1 MLGSPGGRATLHS
14 RERRE
19 EPRPATMSQFRP
31 SYDRVFSKNKLPGYE
46 YQTPPKHGVLEGA
59 LLKRKS
65 KKWPLKDA
73 RWKRYWVVADGK
85 TLRYFRNERSDDDEL
100 RKLKPSNGAIARKR
114 VPLELCRVART
125 QGGRPGFEVKVDDE
139 GTYEMQFAC
148 DGEQERDK
156 WVGHLEAM
164 ITDARALARE

>member
-1 MLGSPGGRATLHS
+1 M
-14 RERRE
+14 
-19 EPRPATMSQFRP
+19 
-31 SYDRVFSKNKLPGYE
+31 
-46 YQTPPKHGVLEGA
+46 
-59 LLKRKS
+59 
-65 KKWPLKDA
+65 
-73 RWKRYWVVADGK
+73 ADGK

-139 GTYEMQFAC
+139 GTYAMQFAC
-148 DGEQERDK
+148 DGESERDK